1 MLKAVRVTQR
11 GVGHARI
18 TPDEKATGGTGLWF
32 GQARGRDYPAARPW
46 RCPRGGSDG
55 GAWRDGAGERGGDVD
70 VGSRKD
76 TAAPGRRLRAR
87 KQSVAAHQGPPS
99 THDTS

>member
-18 TPDEKATGGTGLWF
+18 TADEKATGGTGLWF
-32 GQARGRDYPAARPW
+32 VQARGPDYAAARPW

-55 GAWRDGAGERGGDVD
+55 GACRDGAGERGGDVD
-70 VGSRKD
+70 VGSRND
-76 TAAPGRRLRAR
+76 TATPGQRWLRRR
-87 KQSVAAHQGPPS
+87 KQFFASRESRHR
-99 THDTS
+99 